1 MSVFSFVKAG
11 KKVFDTIKSVR
22 PAVGSLTKR
31 RKDTDE
37 VFGVRSR
44 HGVTPNKKTGETV
57 KKISKINDK
66 LDKLGPSSSN
76 PKRPGKK
83 DGGRM
88 GLKRGTGLMKK
99 KSNVQKIKETFGPK
113 NKSTK
118 FGMLSVKAGI
128 DKNPNP
134 TQADRIAGAKM
145 KSKKRFV

>member
-1 MSVFSFVKAG
+1 MLKKILGFAG
-11 KKVFDTIKSVR
+11 KKAFDTIKSVR

-88 GLKRGTGLMKK
+88 GLKFGSGTKRKTNG
-99 KSNVQKIKETFGPK
+99 QKIKETFGPK
-113 NKSTK
+113 GNVPNKYEAFSK
-118 FGMLSVKAGI
+118 LPEAVQQKI
-128 DKNPNP
+128 NKKL
-134 TQADRIAGAKM
+134 AK
-145 KSKKRFV
+145 KV

>member
-37 VFGVRSR
+37 VLGVRSR
-44 HGVTPNKKTGETV
+44 LGVTPNKKTGETV
-57 KKISKINDK
+57 KKISKINDR

-76 PKRPGKK
+76 PKKK

-88 GLKRGTGLMKK
+88 GLKFGSGTKRK
-99 KSNVQKIKETFGPK
+99 TNVQKIKETFGP
-113 NKSTK
+113 NKKVPNK
-118 FGMLSVKAGI
+118 FKGFSKLPEKVQQKI
-128 DKNPNP
+128 D
-134 TQADRIAGAKM
+134 AKLA
-145 KSKKRFV
+145 KKV

>member
-1 MSVFSFVKAG
+1 MRKKILAFFGG
-11 KKVFDTIKSVR
+11 KIANTIKSVR

-88 GLKRGTGLMKK
+88 GLKKGGGSDL
-99 KSNVQKIKETFGPK
+99 
-113 NKSTK
+113 
-118 FGMLSVKAGI
+118 GMQSVKHGI
-128 DKNPNP
+128 DKNPNI
-134 TQADRIAGAKM
+134 TAADPKAKFIAKAKNK
-145 KSKKRFV
+145 KSKKKFI